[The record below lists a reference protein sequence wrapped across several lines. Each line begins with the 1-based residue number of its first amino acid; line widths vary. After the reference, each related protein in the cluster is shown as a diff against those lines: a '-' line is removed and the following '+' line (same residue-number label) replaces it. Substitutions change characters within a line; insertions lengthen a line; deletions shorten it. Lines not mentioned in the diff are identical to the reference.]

1 MILSA
6 VFLRG
11 VQATTRAS
19 VNASTSSFAWW
30 RERLYSGR
38 HFFHAARE
46 QVRLCLSGLDERLRN
61 SVNFAILRTSF
72 ARERVSTMSEEA
84 VKITVRPNGPLRVEG
99 HILLTDAD
107 GKQWDLTGKPAVSL
121 CRCGASER
129 RPFCDG
135 SHNRVGFQCAASP
148 AEILT

>member
-1 MILSA
+1 MFVIL
-6 VFLRG
+6 G
-11 VQATTRAS
+11 
-19 VNASTSSFAWW
+19 
-30 RERLYSGR
+30 
-38 HFFHAARE
+38 
-46 QVRLCLSGLDERLRN
+46 
-61 SVNFAILRTSF
+61 TSF
-72 ARERVSTMSEEA
+72 EQRERVSTMSEEA

-121 CRCGASER
+121 CRCGASEK

-148 AEILT
+148 GEILT